1 MIETNGREPARDL
14 ILKYEEEGPMGL
26 LGLIGSCFT
35 LAGKLA
41 WAGICVYILRRRE

>member
-1 MIETNGREPARDL
+1 MAEANDREPARGL

-35 LAGKLA
+35 LAAKLA
-41 WAGICVYILRRRE
+41 WAGLCVYFPGRRP